1 MAMSK
6 RERNLAIATGVL
18 IVPFAIWM
26 FAGVFGGSASK
37 LRADRANLAKQVN
50 DAKEKIRRSRDVERK
65 LSGWNRQSLPADAEA
80 ASSRYQLWLLQLCAS
95 PRYDVGFRNTIV
107 KPSYSRPIGE
117 AGSRLTFTV
126 RGEGSLR
133 QLTRWLYGFYSAD
146 YLHRI
151 KAITI
156 TPVSGSEKLGLDI
169 TVEALAL
176 ATASDSAG
184 KPRQT
189 ALEEPPADAID
200 AKVLDEYCAVIAG
213 RAIFSPYTPPPPEK
227 PPSPG
232 GPPEA
237 PPIFDHGKY
246 TFVTGITQVD
256 GKPQVWIE
264 ARTSGQKYRLFEG
277 DTFDIGPVQAK
288 ILHIHDRS
296 VESEVGGK
304 RYLVA
309 LGQNLREAK
318 EIQE

>member
-1 MAMSK
+1 MAISK
-6 RERNLAIATGVL
+6 REKNLAVATGAL
-18 IVPFAIWM
+18 LVPVAIWM
-26 FAGVFGGSASK
+26 FAGVFGGSTKK

-50 DAKEKIRRSRDVERK
+50 EAKETIRRSRDVERK
-65 LSGWNRQSLPADAEA
+65 LSAWNRQSLPADPEA

-95 PRYDVGFRNTIV
+95 PRYDVGFRNTVV
-107 KPSYSRPIGE
+107 KPSYSRPLGE

-189 ALEEPPADAID
+189 ALEEPPADALD
-200 AKVLDEYCAVIAG
+200 AKGLEEYCAVIAG
-213 RAIFSPYTPPPPEK
+213 RAIFSPYAPPPPET
-227 PPSPG
+227 PRSPERPSA
-232 GPPEA
+232 A
-237 PPIFDHGKY
+237 PPAFDHGKY

-288 ILHIHDRS
+288 ILQIHDRS

-318 EIQE
+318 EIPE